1 MEIQNPSNSPI
12 KQPLSYTRIEN
23 ELLPKF
29 RKEIS
34 QAESTEDL
42 KRFFSQNLQELFSQ
56 VFAGQIDI
64 GDGDVTLSP
73 ENEPPF
79 EINARIRSSE
89 AFPPVWDTSDLP
101 NIMSRF
107 SEAAMHRYLHLAK
120 NLKKT
125 EAKIRM

>member
-1 MEIQNPSNSPI
+1 MEIQNPSTSPM
-12 KQPLSYTRIEN
+12 KQPLSYSRIEN

-29 RKEIS
+29 RKQIS

-42 KRFFSQNLQELFSQ
+42 KRFFSQNLQELLGQ

-64 GDGDVTLSP
+64 GDDDVKLTP

-89 AFPPVWDTSDLP
+89 AFPPVWNTSDLP
-101 NIMSRF
+101 NIIGRF
-107 SEAAMHRYLHLAK
+107 SEAAMHRHLHLAK